1 MIAAE
6 ASADKVPYEFRPAK
20 QVERRMLLEL
30 FQRLMEAGFRISGYQ
45 YTGMGSFYFVDFIM
59 FHRYLGIKKMVS
71 VECVEAIEKRVHFNR
86 PYGKTVLDIVMGD
99 IADFIPSL
107 SRDRKHILWL
117 DFNFVVTKGA
127 IDAIV
132 LAAAQLS
139 AGSILLVTVDAEPP
153 GPPNWGPKKWC
164 QYFKSEAGDFLG
176 NKSLNKHFARSNLDE
191 VNASIVEK
199 AIRLGLAGRDD
210 VIFSP
215 LVNFVYA
222 DGHRMLSV
230 GGMIAS
236 EDDRQ
241 KLLQLDRIKMPFV
254 RDSITGNPYP
264 IKVPLLTRK
273 ERLHLDAAMPC
284 RKSWRPNEFEMTPD
298 DIKIY
303 SEIYPYFPVYTEGLL

>member
-71 VECVEAIEKRVHFNR
+71 VECVQAIEKRVRFNK
-86 PYGKTVLDIVMGD
+86 PYGSIEIVMGD

-107 SRDRKHILWL
+107 SPDRKHILWL
-117 DFNFVVTKGA
+117 DFNFVVTKEA
-127 IDAIV
+127 IDTIV
-132 LAAAQLS
+132 LSAAQLS
-139 AGSILLVTVDAEPP
+139 PGSILLVTLDAEPP

-164 QYFKSEAGDFLG
+164 QYFKNEAGDYLG
-176 NKSLNKHFARSNLDE
+176 NMTRNKHFARSNLVN
-191 VNASIVEK
+191 VNASIIEK
-199 AIRLGLAGRDD
+199 AIGLGLSGRDD
-210 VIFSP
+210 VSFLP
-215 LVNFVYA
+215 LVSFVYA

-230 GGMIAS
+230 GGMIGT
-236 EDDRQ
+236 EEDRQ
-241 KLLQLDRIKMPFV
+241 NLRALDRVKMPFM
-254 RDSITGNPYP
+254 RDSITASPYP

-284 RKSWRPNEFEMTPD
+284 RKSWLPKEFEMKPD
-298 DIKIY
+298 DLNIY
-303 SEIYPYFPVYTEGLL
+303 REIYPYFPVYTEGLL